1 MKKISLIATSLL
13 FAAVFAVSAFGQAP
27 AAGTTAVAATKIGWI
42 DTSAFGDDKAGV
54 NKYNNALKA
63 LEAEMKPRVT
73 ELQGLQARLQTIS
86 NDLKNM
92 QANTTVPLDPKAAA
106 AKQEEGQK
114 LQREFEFKKKEY
126 DAAMAKRGQEV
137 LAPIQND
144 LLKAIGDFAKQKGY
158 VAVLDI
164 AALANDNMNAIL
176 ALDPTANVT
185 KEFITFY
192 NARPG
197 TTATTATPR

>member
-13 FAAVFAVSAFGQAP
+13 FAVVFAVSAFGQAP
-27 AAGTTAVAATKIGWI
+27 AAGTTGVAATKIGWI

-73 ELQGLQARLQTIS
+73 ELQGLQAKLQTIS

-92 QANTTVPLDPKAAA
+92 QGSTGTGVPLDPRAAA

-126 DAAMAKRGQEV
+126 DAAMA
-137 LAPIQND
+137 
-144 LLKAIGDFAKQKGY
+144 
-158 VAVLDI
+158 
-164 AALANDNMNAIL
+164 
-176 ALDPTANVT
+176 
-185 KEFITFY
+185 
-192 NARPG
+192 NAR
-197 TTATTATPR
+197 

>member
-1 MKKISLIATSLL
+1 MAKNINTRRLQSKNRT
-13 FAAVFAVSAFGQAP
+13 AASGQTVLDPNDLKSMVRDGLVSMTMADREDFIQ
-27 AAGTTAVAATKIGWI
+27 
-42 DTSAFGDDKAGV
+42 
-54 NKYNNALKA
+54 A